1 MEQSSIDMLE
11 DSGGYLFQ
19 KLVEKI
25 RMTSCGDEIWPG
37 AIAKFVNMKMLHVL
51 GLGLLKN
58 VCPTNTGFFVKAG
71 TVSQKTALL
80 WVGCSAVPPTCS

>member
-1 MEQSSIDMLE
+1 MLE

-25 RMTSCGDEIWPG
+25 RMTSCGDEIW

-58 VCPTNTGFFVKAG
+58 VNPTGMSNFFLGIRSPEVLS
-71 TVSQKTALL
+71 SQF
-80 WVGCSAVPPTCS
+80 TCCI